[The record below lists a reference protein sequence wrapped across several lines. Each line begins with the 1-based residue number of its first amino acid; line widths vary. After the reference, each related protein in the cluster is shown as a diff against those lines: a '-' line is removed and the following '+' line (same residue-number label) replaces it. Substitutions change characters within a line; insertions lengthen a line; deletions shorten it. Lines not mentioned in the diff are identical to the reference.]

1 MQPFAL
7 RTVIS
12 AIIPAIL
19 VVILLALLIAQQFQ
33 GNRISHSHDPLVP
46 PVRDAFERASR
57 PLPCQ
62 KH

>member
-19 VVILLALLIAQQFQ
+19 AVILLALLIVQQFQ
-33 GNRISHSHDPLVP
+33 GNQLSRSHDPLT
-46 PVRDAFERASR
+46 
-57 PLPCQ
+57 PCPGRL
-62 KH
+62 

>member
-19 VVILLALLIAQQFQ
+19 VVILLALLIVQQFQ
-33 GNRISHSHDPLVP
+33 GNQLSRSHDRLTL
-46 PVRDAFERASR
+46 VRDASERASR